1 MRTYGDYYVK
11 IFAITLLPFDW
22 NFYVSEL
29 GNCFI
34 PLVYNSNILS
44 MEVTANICRP
54 PRMEGGDDDDA
65 VVKIWSEEKII
76 KKKQKEEDE
85 TFFFVLGLVFFFLL
99 LFLRQMGVEKKD
111 RMTHPVTEGAG
122 CCERSNI
129 FRVLLLRCCSG
140 S

>member
-22 NFYVSEL
+22 NFYGSEL

-34 PLVYNSNILS
+34 SLVYNSNILS

-54 PRMEGGDDDDA
+54 PGMEGGDDDDA

-85 TFFFVLGLVFFFLL
+85 TFFFVLGLVFFF
-99 LFLRQMGVEKKD
+99 FSFFFDKWESKKKI
-111 RMTHPVTEGAG
+111 G
-122 CCERSNI
+122 
-129 FRVLLLRCCSG
+129 
-140 S
+140 